1 MFKAMFY
8 DMLFAKP
15 DNATTFIK
23 QIDYFNKLTDTGTG
37 GVLGIAILL
46 VIGASLFGM
55 MKAFSFDKALGV
67 SMLITS
73 FLGVMLG
80 ILGLVDNKTIYIS
93 LILLIFALFQLFK
106 KSKEGEF

>member
-1 MFKAMFY
+1 MLKMIFC
-8 DMLFAKP
+8 DWLFARP
-15 DNATTFIK
+15 NATTFPE
-23 QIDYFNKLTDTGTG
+23 QLEYFNSLTDTGTG
-37 GVLGIAILL
+37 GILGIAILL

-73 FLGVMLG
+73 FLGILLG
-80 ILGLVDNKTIYIS
+80 ILGLVDNKTIYIC
-93 LILLIFALFQLFK
+93 LILLVYALFQLFK